1 MKEVLLGIIA
11 GALGLLAAAG
21 VSWWDHELSKE
32 TRFNPRR
39 ETYKHCGMSSHRIR
53 TAGKKKPSRRERKS
67 ESRKE

>member
-32 TRFNPRR
+32 TRR
-39 ETYKHCGMSSHRIR
+39 ETYRHCEMSSHRMH